1 MSDMTVAEKIELAL
15 IPVAGATV
23 WALGD
28 RLPGQTGI
36 GTLVLI
42 ASALLLAQG
51 LIRDLWLLFRGNL
64 GSQTG
69 AARQALCMCVESG
82 VGMTGVIA
90 GLVILGSAVDYNLP
104 TGPWFWPSLSVGV
117 LAIGFAIK
125 DLVFDWRPLRIR
137 RDKDHMNIIV
147 SWKS

>member
-15 IPVAGATV
+15 IPVTGVTI
-23 WALGD
+23 WALAD
-28 RLPGQTGI
+28 RLPSQAGI
-36 GTLVLI
+36 STLLLS
-42 ASALLLAQG
+42 ASVLLLAQG
-51 LIRDLWLLFRGNL
+51 LIRDLWLLFRGSRHAQA
-64 GSQTG
+64 GS
-69 AARQALCMCVESG
+69 ARKALCMCVESG
-82 VGMTGVIA
+82 VGMTGVIT

-104 TGPWFWPSLSVGV
+104 TGPWLWPSLSVGV